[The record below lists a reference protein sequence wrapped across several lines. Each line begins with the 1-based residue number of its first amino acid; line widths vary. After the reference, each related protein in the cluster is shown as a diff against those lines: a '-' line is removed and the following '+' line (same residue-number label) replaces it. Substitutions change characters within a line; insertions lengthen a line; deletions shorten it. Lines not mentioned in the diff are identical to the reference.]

1 MKEEVGKR
9 LREMRRLKRL
19 TQKALAEIVGVDYT
33 YIGKIE
39 RAEQLPSLSVLIKI
53 ADSLSI
59 PLDRFFVDNA
69 TFRLLNLIPKTCYA
83 TAGRKELWE
92 LLRLLEGVDTED
104 IPLLVEIV
112 KVLKKHRGIKG
123 SQRLPMV
130 AETQEGYKRK

>member
-53 ADSLSI
+53 AGSLSI